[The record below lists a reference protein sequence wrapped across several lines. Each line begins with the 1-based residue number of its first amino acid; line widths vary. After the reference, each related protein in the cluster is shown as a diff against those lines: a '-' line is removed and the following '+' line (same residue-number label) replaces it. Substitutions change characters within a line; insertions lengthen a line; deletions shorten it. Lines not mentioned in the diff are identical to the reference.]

1 MKKIL
6 ILFGT
11 RPEAIKLAPLV
22 RALREHPEAD
32 CRVCLTAQHREMLDQ
47 VLHFFDLPAEYD
59 LDLMTPGQ
67 SLAALSS
74 RILTHLEPVLT
85 DFHPDTLIVQGDT
98 TTSMIGGLLAFY
110 HRIPLCHI
118 EAGLRTGDKHSPFP
132 EEINRRITTV
142 LADLHIAPTER
153 NHRALLR
160 EHVPAD
166 RIHVTGNTVIDA
178 LLLARDT
185 VRRHPPPGIL
195 PLLHTLG
202 DRRMVLITGH
212 RRESFGQGFEH
223 ICQAVADTAARF
235 PDTAFVYPVHLN
247 PRVQEP
253 VHRLLGSLPNLHL
266 IAPLAYPEF
275 VALMDRAHLILTDS
289 GGVQEEAP
297 SLGKPVLVMRDTTER
312 EEGITAGTARL
323 VGTRPAPIADAL
335 AELLDSHH
343 AWSAMAT
350 ASNPYGDGHATERIV
365 NILIPKG

>member
-1 MKKIL
+1 MKKFL

-22 RALREHPEAD
+22 RALRNHPRAD

-47 VLHFFDLPAEYD
+47 VLDFFSLTAEYD

-67 SLAALSS
+67 SLAALSA
-74 RILTHLEPVLT
+74 RILTRLEPVLH
-85 DFHPDTLIVQGDT
+85 DFRPDTLIVQGDT

-118 EAGLRTGDKHSPFP
+118 EAGLRTGDKHAPFP

-142 LADLHIAPTER
+142 LADLHFAPTER
-153 NHRALLR
+153 NRQALLR
-160 EHVPAD
+160 EHVPPD

-185 VRRHPPPGIL
+185 VRRHPPPAIQ

-202 DRRMVLITGH
+202 DQQMVLITGH

-223 ICQAVADTAARF
+223 ICHAIADTAARF
-235 PDTAFVYPVHLN
+235 PHTAFVYPVHLN
-247 PRVQEP
+247 PNVQEP
-253 VHRLLGSLPNLHL
+253 VHRLLGPLPNLHL
-266 IAPLAYPEF
+266 IPPLAYPEF

-323 VGTRPAPIADAL
+323 VGTQRDSIAAAL
-335 AELLDSHH
+335 AELLTSPQTH
-343 AWSAMAT
+343 AAMAN
-350 ASNPYGDGHATERIV
+350 AHNPYGDGHATQRTV
-365 NILIPKG
+365 NILLP